1 MAGTSLWEEQW
12 IFKRTTLAFWK
23 PLPQYWPMFLWKGWI
38 AGSDPA
44 LLINSPKQTQAGLC
58 MDQTFPKSL
67 ARIPSPAASSAK
79 IGVHDTQLEQQLEK
93 SKKLGSRTAP
103 RDRSTR
109 REQITMA
116 SLLAL
121 KNVCF
126 DSKFGNKDNEINL
139 DTLRRAM
146 KALGNSLTHPGQKW
160 TLKPLKGTG
169 WSSSQTVR
177 HYASIWLWREW
188 QLSQT

>member
-1 MAGTSLWEEQW
+1 VAGTSLWEEHC

-23 PLPQYWPMFLWKGWI
+23 PLPHYWPMFLWKGWI

-44 LLINSPKQTQAGLC
+44 LLINSPKQTQADLC

-67 ARIPSPAASSAK
+67 TWIPSPCRELGQNWCPWHPAWK
-79 IGVHDTQLEQQLEK
+79 RE
-93 SKKLGSRTAP
+93 KLGKRTAP
-103 RDRSTR
+103 RNRSTR

-121 KNVCF
+121 KNLCCG
-126 DSKFGNKDNEINL
+126 SKFGKKDNEINL

-146 KALGNSLTHPGQKW
+146 KALGNSLTHPD
-160 TLKPLKGTG
+160 
-169 WSSSQTVR
+169 
-177 HYASIWLWREW
+177 
-188 QLSQT
+188 